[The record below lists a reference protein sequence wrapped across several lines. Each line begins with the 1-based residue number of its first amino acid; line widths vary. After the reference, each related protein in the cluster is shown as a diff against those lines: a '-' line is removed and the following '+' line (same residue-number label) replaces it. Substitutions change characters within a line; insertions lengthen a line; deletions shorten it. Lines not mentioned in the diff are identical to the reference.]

1 MGTLC
6 NEQFVEMYALYTSK
20 YENILNIFGKEKKN
34 KKSQKYLRQMRA
46 QKKPLTNHLILP
58 IQRCTRYLLLMSTL
72 KEKTPSHHSEYDHLE
87 QVLIKINEMVTSIN
101 TKQREIENLSQC
113 LQIQES
119 INGLDR
125 NIVEKDRNFIA
136 QFLFRKRDNQR
147 GRQFFVFNDI
157 VIVTNIKLKCKALME
172 MKTID
177 IKKRDDN
184 KLIFHV
190 ISLNHSAEY
199 ETDLEKIEDLDKIIK
214 LVEDNRNNQYRA
226 TLNDVGANGLSVLLK
241 TQSFNQGDIY
251 REQVL
256 KKRSSESQSNL
267 QSEAN
272 ALLATTSLSPKS
284 K

>member
-34 KKSQKYLRQMRA
+34 KKMQKYLRQMRA

-72 KEKTPSHHSEYDHLE
+72 KEKTWGHHSEYDHLE

-136 QFLFRKRDNQR
+136 QFLFRKRD
-147 GRQFFVFNDI
+147 
-157 VIVTNIKLKCKALME
+157 
-172 MKTID
+172 
-177 IKKRDDN
+177 DN

-241 TQSFNQGDIY
+241 TQSVNQGDIY

-256 KKRSSESQSNL
+256 KKRSSESQGNL